1 MRPLPSCPK
10 PLFQGEAKWGALD
23 MKKKKMI
30 LCSHAS
36 ETHFVKKGFTFTYP
50 RMLFQQEV
58 DTYLIVI
65 HSKYFSAS
73 LSLKSP
79 VTFFIATRR

>member
-23 MKKKKMI
+23 MKMI
-30 LCSHAS
+30 LCSLS
-36 ETHFVKKGFTFTYP
+36 NKTHFEKKGFTLTYP

-65 HSKYFSAS
+65 HSKYFPAS
-73 LSLKSP
+73 LWLKSP
-79 VTFFIATRR
+79 VTFFIANRR